1 MIQSRL
7 ARLVLRF
14 GTGVTLAF
22 LYTPIVVLALYAFNR
37 SRVQRWPIDGLSLQW
52 FGRALSNAGARA
64 AILTSVKVGLGA
76 TLIALLLGT
85 LAAFA
90 VQRYRFFGRDTISF
104 LVVIPIAL
112 PGIVTGMALNVTFS
126 QSPVLGGIPF
136 GLFTIIVGHATFCVV
151 IVFNNVVARLRRTSR
166 NLEEASLDLGADPW
180 QTFRFRTALLAG
192 GLLAFALSFDEVIVT
207 TFTVG
212 DDLTLPIWILRN
224 YSRPNQGPIVNAV
237 GVIAI
242 LLSIIPVYLAQRLT
256 GSDSVRDSTL
266 AR

>member
-1 MIQSRL
+1 PLSS
-7 ARLVLRF
+7 
-14 GTGVTLAF
+14 
-22 LYTPIVVLALYAFNR
+22 LYTAIVVLALYAFNR

-90 VQRYRFFGRDTISF
+90 VQRYRFFGRDTLLF
-104 LVVIPIAL
+104 LVGIATAL
-112 PGIVTGMALNVTFS
+112 PRIVAGMALNVTFS

-166 NLEEASLDLGADPW
+166 TLEEASLDLGADPW
-180 QTFRFRTALLAG
+180 QTFRFVTFPAVRTALLAG
-192 GLLAFALSFDEVIVT
+192 GVFAFALSFGEVIVI

-224 YSRPNQGPIVNAV
+224 YSRPNQGPILNAV

-242 LLSIIPVYLAQRLT
+242 LLSIIPVYLSKRLT

>member
-22 LYTPIVVLALYAFNR
+22 LYVPIVVLALYAFNR

-151 IVFNNVVARLRRTSR
+151 IVFNNVVYANVGVAGNLPLAAAFATVPILIMIVYLLIARW
-166 NLEEASLDLGADPW
+166 LGA
-180 QTFRFRTALLAG
+180 FE
-192 GLLAFALSFDEVIVT
+192 GL
-207 TFTVG
+207 
-212 DDLTLPIWILRN
+212 
-224 YSRPNQGPIVNAV
+224 
-237 GVIAI
+237 
-242 LLSIIPVYLAQRLT
+242 
-256 GSDSVRDSTL
+256 
-266 AR
+266 